1 VTESGFRFRSGA
13 FIGLGRRTPVKRLW
27 PVTSILVRVS
37 LVHARQR
44 DVTNQHNRE
53 VSEATTAGSKRFRSK
68 EHSTDRGSIRKVR
81 PDRSNQKGTLSL
93 SADLTFLTA
102 GHRVVNCAGRQPMT
116 MSHFQTVLTVALLL
130 PFSAVPFAPTPR
142 QSVKQ
147 DSASVTINPHEA
159 TVHVGQTQTFEA
171 VVTGTRSTGIRWTIA
186 ERDGGR
192 ISEDGIYTAPRHLGL
207 YHVVATSEENPTARA
222 FAKVT
227 VVTEYDSPDSQKLR

>member
-1 VTESGFRFRSGA
+1 
-13 FIGLGRRTPVKRLW
+13 
-27 PVTSILVRVS
+27 
-37 LVHARQR
+37 
-44 DVTNQHNRE
+44 
-53 VSEATTAGSKRFRSK
+53 
-68 EHSTDRGSIRKVR
+68 
-81 PDRSNQKGTLSL
+81 
-93 SADLTFLTA
+93 
-102 GHRVVNCAGRQPMT
+102 MT

-142 QSVKQ
+142 QSVKH

-171 VVTGTRSTGIRWTIA
+171 VVKGTHSTGIRWA
-186 ERDGGR
+186 VEERNGGR
-192 ISEDGIYTAPRHLGL
+192 ITEDGIYTAPRHLGL